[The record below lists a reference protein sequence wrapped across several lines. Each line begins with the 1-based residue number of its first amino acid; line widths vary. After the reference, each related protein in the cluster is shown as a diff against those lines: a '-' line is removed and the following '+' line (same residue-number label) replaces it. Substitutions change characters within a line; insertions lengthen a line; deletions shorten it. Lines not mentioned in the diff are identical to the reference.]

1 MPGTRPGMTNGRL
14 QTLPKEKRLHM
25 GAAFSSRGE
34 LADDD
39 RRTVVA
45 VVVVAVLLHDHHTLG
60 AMIAPAVV
68 MTMIAMALLDDHSLS
83 VCGADRRGRQR
94 NTEGSESSECND
106 NLAHKSSPLE

>member
-1 MPGTRPGMTNGRL
+1 MPGTRPGITDERF
-14 QTLPKEKRLHM
+14 QTLQKRLPTWEPL
-25 GAAFSSRGE
+25 FSSRGE

-83 VCGADRRGRQR
+83 VRGAVRRGRQR

-106 NLAHKSSPLE
+106 NLAHTSSPLE